1 MEEIKS
7 LAPIVLFVYNRPAHS
22 LKTLEA
28 LSLNDYA
35 ADSKLYIYADGPKAQ
50 SSPEVIK
57 AIEETRKVIRQ
68 KQWCKEVIIIEAEAN
83 KGLANSI
90 VEGVSRVVNEHGK
103 VIVLE
108 DDIVT
113 TKGFLKYMNEALTVY
128 EQEEKVMHISGYL
141 YPARINEK
149 PEEETFF
156 INTFSCWG
164 WATWARAWKFY
175 NPNVDDHL
183 SKLNSRAAIKKF
195 NIEGHADY
203 YHQLVL
209 NKKKTIYTWAVKW
222 YASWL
227 FQNGFSLFP
236 TKSLVLNIGYDNS
249 GVHSAGKDI
258 YVNEIADYIEV
269 KKQPIVENLAARKAI
284 DTFYHVNN
292 PFVKTALFNLKIKI
306 IVFLKK
312 AGIFYKLRDVYRK
325 LSK

>member
-7 LAPIVLFVYNRPAHS
+7 FAPIVLFVYNRPAHS

-28 LSLNDYA
+28 LNLNDYA

-50 SSPEVIK
+50 STPETVK
-57 AIEETRKVIRQ
+57 AIEETRKVIKQ
-68 KQWCKEVIIIEAEAN
+68 KQWCKEVVIIEAEVN
-83 KGLANSI
+83 KGLADSI

-113 TKGFLKYMNEALTVY
+113 TKGFLKYMNDALTVY

-141 YPARINEK
+141 YPAKINDEQK
-149 PEEETFF
+149 GDTFF

-183 SKLNSRAAIKKF
+183 SKLNYRAAIKKF

-203 YHQLVL
+203 YNQLVL

-236 TKSLVLNIGYDNS
+236 RKSLVLNIGYDNS

-269 KKQPIVENLAARKAI
+269 KKQPIVENFVARKAI
-284 DTFYHVNN
+284 DTFYHENN
-292 PFVKTALFNLKIKI
+292 PLVKTALFNFKIKI

-312 AGIFYKLRDVYRK
+312 AGIFYKLRDIYRK